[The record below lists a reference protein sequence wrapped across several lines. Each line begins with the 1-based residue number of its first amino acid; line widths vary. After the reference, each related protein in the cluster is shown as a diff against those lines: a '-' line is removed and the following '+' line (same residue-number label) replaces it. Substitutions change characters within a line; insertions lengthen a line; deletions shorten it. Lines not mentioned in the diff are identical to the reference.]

1 MILTLLLAQVAADPD
16 IVVRARRTEE
26 ALTACIERRCPTPDD
41 ARLSIAHAEAQFA
54 QGEYHDAR
62 RTLNAALSRQ
72 RGNAAQFPRVVAAL
86 YEANATVN
94 QHMGDMKI
102 YRTMLI
108 RQNRTLKENLPADDP
123 QVLLTAIQLG
133 DFWSSIGQ
141 PFNARE
147 QFEVAAEGYARRGEH
162 RLAAL
167 SELRAATI
175 DLHQDN
181 RGSAERR
188 LATVQASPAAADR
201 VVRQMAAVI
210 AARLARARG
219 DEGAVDALLAT
230 LRTDPDN
237 PPVLVREVPVI
248 AADAA
253 GAANAVQQRL
263 GGVTL
268 PTYVTAS
275 PQIQWADVGFM
286 VRPDGQVAEI
296 EVLRGSRARDWTK
309 PFVDSMRQRQY
320 APLDLPVG
328 SPGVYRV
335 ERLTWRPER
344 IAPTGYL
351 SKQPLGRQGI
361 QILDIT
367 NDRTAATPPAA

>member
-1 MILTLLLAQVAADPD
+1 M
-16 IVVRARRTEE
+16 RA
-26 ALTACIERRCPTPDD
+26 
-41 ARLSIAHAEAQFA
+41 SEAQFA

-72 RGNAAQFPRVVAAL
+72 RSNAAQFPRVVAAL

-94 QHMGDMKI
+94 RHMGDMKL

-108 RQNRTLKENLPADDP
+108 GQNRTLKDNLSPDDP
-123 QVLLTAIQLG
+123 QVLMTAIQLG
-133 DFWSSIGQ
+133 DFWSSINQ

-147 QFEVAAEGYARRGEH
+147 QFEAAAEGYARRGEH

-167 SELRAATI
+167 TELRAATI

-181 RGSAERR
+181 QGSAERR
-188 LATVQASPAAADR
+188 LAAVKASPAANDR
-201 VVRQMAAVI
+201 AVRQMTAVI

-230 LRTDPDN
+230 LRTDPDE
-237 PPVLVREVPVI
+237 PPMLVRDVPVVG
-248 AADAA
+248 ADAA
-253 GAANAVQQRL
+253 GAANAVRQRM
-263 GGVTL
+263 GDITV

-275 PQIQWADVGFM
+275 PQIQWADIGFM

-296 EVLRGSRARDWTK
+296 EVLRGNRSLGWTK
-309 PFVDSMRQRQY
+309 PFLESMRQRQY
-320 APLDLPVG
+320 APLALHAG

-344 IAPTGYL
+344 VAPAG
-351 SKQPLGRQGI
+351 SMIKQPVGRQGI
-361 QILDIT
+361 EVLDIT
-367 NDRTAATPPAA
+367 NDRTAATPPST